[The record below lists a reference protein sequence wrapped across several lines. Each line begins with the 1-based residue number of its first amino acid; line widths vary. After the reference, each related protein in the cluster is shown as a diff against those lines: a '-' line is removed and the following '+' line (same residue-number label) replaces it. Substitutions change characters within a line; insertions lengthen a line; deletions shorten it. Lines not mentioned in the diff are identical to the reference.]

1 MESNKV
7 VEFPERMQEWHQART
22 QQARGI
28 QDVVETGTTVK
39 LQGDSPSKE
48 IEVRLTEREARVFR
62 MGMEAALACFEKLPF
77 EMHRNGGAGQAQTG
91 G

>member
-7 VEFPERMQEWHQART
+7 VEFAQRMQSWHEARMKQARDI
-22 QQARGI
+22 QALT
-28 QDVVETGTTVK
+28 ETGTTVR
-39 LQGDSPSKE
+39 LQGESADKV
-48 IEVRLTEREARVFR
+48 IEAVLTEREVRVFR

-77 EMHRNGGAGQAQTG
+77 EMRRTGGTGQAQTG